1 MWARSGKVGTEVVHM
16 NMTTKTLGN
25 AVTRTNINKKALDI
39 IAIRTSINTNIHMN
53 VDIIATMELD
63 ITTTENIH
71 TREVTNPLTLIS

>member
-25 AVTRTNINKKALDI
+25 AVTRTNINKKAPDI

-71 TREVTNPLTLIS
+71 TREKLS